1 MKYSYK
7 INGLDCPNCAAKI
20 EDKLSKC
27 SDFSKANVNYSKLTV
42 TVVTDEKSG
51 IKELIEKIAHEVE
64 PDFKLVDLNTKNN
77 KELKY
82 EIIKLVLGIV
92 LAILGMFIFNG
103 LIAKIMII
111 LSYIILLSKVVIKA
125 IKLLRKMAIDEN
137 LLVTISCVGAYLTNN
152 IHEGLMVIILYDIG
166 KILEHIAVDNSRKSI
181 TELMNIKPVYANL
194 VIDGDI
200 KKVNPEEVKVGDTI
214 KVLKGEKIPLDG
226 IIIKGNTKL
235 DTSSLTGES
244 RLSKVSINDKVLSGS
259 INIDN
264 VIEIKVTNTYEDSTV
279 AKILDLVENA
289 SDRKAKTETFV
300 AKAAKI
306 YTPAVLGLAILLVI
320 FLSLFTDLTFNE
332 SIYRALVFLVISCPC
347 AIAISVPLSYFSGIG
362 AASKK
367 GILIKGSD
375 YLDALSYIKEIIFD
389 KTGTITT
396 GNFIDYKLEIL
407 DNSKNKEEIIKYLVS
422 GEKLSNHPIA
432 KSIINLFENAE
443 VYKNITD
450 FKEIAGKGIEYKIK
464 DDYIKI
470 GNSDFCHSKVKDNAI
485 YININNKNIAKITL
499 YDGIKKEVK
508 ETIKK
513 LKELNINC
521 KIFTGDSEEY
531 ADIVA
536 KKLGI
541 NEVYSKLLPQ
551 DKFKLLEEE
560 IIKYNNHV
568 AFVGDGIND
577 APAIARSSVGIS
589 LGSIGSASAIEAS
602 DVVIMDDNLDKI
614 VIAIENS
621 KYTSKIIK
629 ENLIFALGTKILVLI
644 LSAFGIASMWQA
656 VFADTGVTLLTIL
669 NTTRILKGKTK

>member
-27 SDFSKANVNYSKLTV
+27 SKFSKANVNYSKLTV
-42 TVVTDEKSG
+42 TVVTDKKSG

-77 KELKY
+77 TELKY
-82 EIIKLVLGIV
+82 EIIKLALGIV

-137 LLVTISCVGAYLTNN
+137 LLITISCVGAYLTNN

-226 IIIKGNTKL
+226 IILKGNTKL
-235 DTSSLTGES
+235 DMSSLTGES

-264 VIEIKVTNTYEDSTV
+264 IIEIKVTNTYEDSTV

-320 FLSLFTDLTFNE
+320 GLSLFSNLTFNE

-396 GNFIDYKLEIL
+396 GNFIDYNLEIL
-407 DNSKNKEEIIKYLVS
+407 DNSKNEDEIIKYLVS
-422 GEKLSNHPIA
+422 GEKFSNHPIA
-432 KSIINLFENAE
+432 KSIINLFEVKE

-541 NEVYSKLLPQ
+541 NEVYFKLLPQ